1 MPVSAHAAFGP
12 EDFDVTFFKPDGSP
26 ATQAGSHP
34 FAMKVSVTMSSS
46 GGKTEGH
53 LRELLLDLPPGL
65 VINRLTVPRCP
76 MSLFLDPGKA
86 CPGNTMVGIS
96 SSAFPEPGVLEDSP
110 IYNLVSPKGVSMRL
124 GFRVAGAN
132 VVADVGLNADPPHNL
147 IAAMGS
153 WPEAVDV
160 FATDLELWGVPAASD
175 HDAARGTQS
184 NLAPQPFLTLPTS
197 CEGPQETFYE
207 AVSWEEE
214 AASGS
219 VVTHDNATPPNPTG
233 FSGCDKPP
241 FAPSF
246 VAQLTTDEARSH
258 TGLDLSLELPDNGLF
273 DPKVI
278 AQSHVR
284 DLVLSL
290 PDGLALDPAVV
301 GSLER
306 CSEAEFEAAD
316 CPEGSEVGTIAILS
330 PLLEKLVTGGIFAA
344 EPLDGEGPG
353 ALDLFVVVEDA
364 ELGLVLKQVI
374 ELEVDPETRELV
386 TFAEGLP
393 MLPFSDLHI
402 LLPAGPESLL
412 VTPPLCGSYDGHDA
426 GHEPIAAL
434 FNPWS
439 GGPTAFTAASFE
451 VTAGPNGGPCPSPEE
466 GGPDGLPRKPKVV
479 QRAPAVRPHTKVS
492 MRVLRGRPP
501 VFLFRFRSTERGSTF
516 LCKLDRGPYRRCH
529 QDKRLRNL
537 EPGPHVLRVY
547 AIAPSGLRDPS
558 PAIVRFRYPGTRIG
572 RYEARRNG

>member
-46 GGKTEGH
+46 GGKTEGR

-76 MSLFLDPGKA
+76 MSLFLDPEKD
-86 CPGNTMVGIS
+86 CPAVTMVGIS
-96 SSAFPEPGVLEDSP
+96 SSAFPEPGAFEDSP
-110 IYNLVSPKGVSMRL
+110 IYNLVSPKGVPMRL
-124 GFRVAGAN
+124 GFKVAGAN
-132 VVADVGLNADPPHNL
+132 VVADVGLNADPPDNL
-147 IAAMGS
+147 IAAVGS

-184 NLAPQPFLTLPTS
+184 DLALQPFLTLPTS

-241 FAPSF
+241 FTPFF

-273 DPKVI
+273 NPKVI

-290 PDGLALDPAVV
+290 PNGLALDPAVV
-301 GSLER
+301 GGLQR

-330 PLLEKLVTGGIFAA
+330 PLLEELVTGGIFVA
-344 EPLDGEGPG
+344 EPLDGEGSG
-353 ALDLFVVVEDA
+353 ALDLFVVVEDPD
-364 ELGLVLKQVI
+364 LGIVLKQVV
-374 ELEVDPETRELV
+374 ELEPDPETGELV
-386 TFAEGLP
+386 AFAEDLP
-393 MLPFSDLHI
+393 MLPFHELHI
-402 LLPAGPESLL
+402 LLPEGPESLL
-412 VTPPLCGSYDGHDA
+412 VTPPYCGSYDGHDTE
-426 GHEPIAAL
+426 HEPIRAL
-434 FNPWS
+434 LDPWS
-439 GGPTAFTAASFE
+439 DGPTVFTAAGFE
-451 VTAGPNGGPCPSPEE
+451 IATGPNDGPCPVPEE
-466 GGPDGLPRKPKVV
+466 PRGSPPKPKVF
-479 QRAPAVRPHTKVS
+479 QRVVPPNTRIS
-492 MRVLRGRPP
+492 MRVLKRRPP
-501 VFLFRFRSTERGSTF
+501 IFLFRFHSTETDSTF
-516 LCKLDRGPYRRCH
+516 LCKLDRGPYRRCG
-529 QDKRLRNL
+529 QDKRLGSL
-537 EPGPHVLRVY
+537 KPGRHILRVF
-547 AIAPSGLRDPS
+547 AVAPSGLRDPN
-558 PAIVRFRYPGTRIG
+558 PAIVRFRYPGTAHR
-572 RYEARRNG
+572 